1 VKAPVWI
8 EARDA
13 IVLYER
19 LLALFGGAA
28 GRRDPGL
35 LESALSR
42 PRQRLAYAPEST
54 VFELAA
60 AYAAGLVGNH
70 PFVDGNKRTGF
81 LVSVLFLELNGYAC
95 SAGEEEAAEAVFAL
109 ARGDWDEAAYAA
121 FLAANTRPAD
131 AP

>member
-1 VKAPVWI
+1 MKAPVWI

-70 PFVDGNKRTGF
+70 PFVDGNKRTAF
-81 LVSVLFLELNGYAC
+81 VAMELFLDLNGWTLVADDADC
-95 SAGEEEAAEAVFAL
+95 IFTMEAVAAGQITEVDL
-109 ARGDWDEAAYAA
+109 AVWIRGH
-121 FLAANTRPAD
+121 LAK
-131 AP
+131 